1 MLRSRSS
8 KNASKQ
14 TKHLNYVLFLLSSF
28 RFLLASQRQFKSI
41 SYPARLLEA
50 AAVATSSVDRNFG
63 EEIRVRSFDGRKAA
77 R

>member
-41 SYPARLLEA
+41 SARLLEA
-50 AAVATSSVDRNFG
+50 AAVASSSVDRNFG